1 MSTGYPVNRDIRKEI
16 SKLSHLPRKVIAVRL
31 GIGLSTVQK
40 YLKLVKEHQ

>member
-1 MSTGYPVNRDIRKEI
+1 MTGKPLSKDVTDQI

-40 YLKLVKEHQ
+40 YLKQVKEHQ

>member
-1 MSTGYPVNRDIRKEI
+1 MTGKPLNKDVTDQI
-16 SKLSHLPRKVIAVRL
+16 SKLSHLPRKVIALRL